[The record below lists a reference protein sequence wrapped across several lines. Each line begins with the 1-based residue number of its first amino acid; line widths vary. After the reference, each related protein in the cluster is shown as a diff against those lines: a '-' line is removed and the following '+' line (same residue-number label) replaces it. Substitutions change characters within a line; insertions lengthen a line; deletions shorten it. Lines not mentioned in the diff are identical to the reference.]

1 MVHAYVHQVGLAL
14 NVTYHHAKTIALV
27 MANAYLTTMTVV
39 NIANATK
46 GTKAMIVAKTWKVAL
61 LKMVK
66 NVAVMV
72 YVSWANVIVQ
82 KDSPAS
88 YVLFPYVIQWTAVVM
103 DVV

>member
-46 GTKAMIVAKTWKVAL
+46 GTKAMIAAKT
-61 LKMVK
+61 
-66 NVAVMV
+66 
-72 YVSWANVIVQ
+72 
-82 KDSPAS
+82 
-88 YVLFPYVIQWTAVVM
+88 
-103 DVV
+103 